1 MIHRP
6 PCLSAVTTYGH
17 IMASTDS
24 SVFFLLLCLLYP
36 YESFQVTPLTT
47 NLTTVDWDP
56 QPIQD
61 NYLATSYT
69 PAWVPDMKKKLVN
82 YNRNLRPGF
91 GGPPLL
97 VRMSMDVVSI
107 DHISE
112 VDLDFTICILLRQY
126 WRDER
131 LAFTGTNESISLD
144 GRLVEYLWVPDTF
157 FPNSKFSFL
166 HNVTMANRL
175 LRLWPDGSIVYGQR
189 VTVIA
194 ECNMDLR
201 KYPLDKQNCS
211 LHIESYGYTT
221 DDMIFKWLK
230 GDDSVRGLQNL
241 QVAQFTV
248 KNHRTKEMI
257 ATYETGGYPH
267 VAFSFRLTREVAYIF
282 LQMYVPSTLL
292 VMISWVSFWI
302 NKDSPPARV
311 SLGITT
317 VLAQTT
323 FVTSA
328 RASLPKISYIKAVDV
343 YLLMCFFFVFGAL
356 LEYAV
361 VSFES
366 TRRKRKAAKREKEI
380 QTQRE
385 REIAQRAAFVDQI
398 FQVPPDGKLP
408 VSAVE
413 LLARSTWLTKQA
425 SAYANQELQMVNTVP
440 EEESWDT
447 KEGSSSGISEETKAR
462 RMAKLREKVARIQ
475 KVSLHDIQD
484 VDNIDRY
491 SRVLFPSTFVFCV
504 VLYWTVYLLKM

>member
-380 QTQRE
+380 Q
-385 REIAQRAAFVDQI
+385 
-398 FQVPPDGKLP
+398 
-408 VSAVE
+408 
-413 LLARSTWLTKQA
+413 
-425 SAYANQELQMVNTVP
+425 ELQMVNTVP

>member
-1 MIHRP
+1 MTRDP
-6 PCLSAVTTYGH
+6 SSVLSVSGYPHEH
-17 IMASTDS
+17 IMASTDA
-24 SVFFLLLCLLYP
+24 SVLFLLLCFLYP
-36 YESFQVTPLTT
+36 YTSFQFTPVANYTT
-47 NLTTVDWDP
+47 TEWNP
-56 QPIQD
+56 QPIPN
-61 NYLATSYT
+61 NYLATLYT
-69 PAWVPDMKKKLVN
+69 PSWVPNMKKKLVN

-97 VRMSMDVVSI
+97 VKMSLDVVSI
-107 DHISE
+107 DHISA

-126 WRDER
+126 WKDER

-211 LHIESYGYTT
+211 LHLESYGYTT
-221 DDMIFKWLK
+221 DDMIYKWLK

-241 QVAQFTV
+241 QVAQFRV

-257 ATYETGGYPH
+257 VTYETGAYPH

-343 YLLMCFFFVFGAL
+343 YLLMCFFFVFAAL
-356 LEYAV
+356 GEYAI

-366 TRRKRKAAKREKEI
+366 TRRKRKAAKKEKEI

-398 FQVPPDGKLP
+398 FQVHPDEKLP
-408 VSAVE
+408 
-413 LLARSTWLTKQA
+413 
-425 SAYANQELQMVNTVP
+425 ELQMTSTEP
-440 EEESWDT
+440 EEEQSWST

-462 RMAKLREKVARIQ
+462 RMARIRAKVARIQ
-475 KVSLHDIQD
+475 KVSLHDIED

-491 SRVLFPSTFVFCV
+491 SRIIFPSTFVFCA

>member
-1 MIHRP
+1 
-6 PCLSAVTTYGH
+6 
-17 IMASTDS
+17 
-24 SVFFLLLCLLYP
+24 
-36 YESFQVTPLTT
+36 
-47 NLTTVDWDP
+47 
-56 QPIQD
+56 
-61 NYLATSYT
+61 
-69 PAWVPDMKKKLVN
+69 MKKKLVN

-97 VRMSMDVVSI
+97 VKMSLDVVSI
-107 DHISE
+107 DHISA

-126 WRDER
+126 WKDER

-211 LHIESYGYTT
+211 LHLESYGYTT
-221 DDMIFKWLK
+221 DDMIYKWLN

-241 QVAQFTV
+241 QVAQFRV

-257 ATYETGGYPH
+257 VTYETGAYPH

-343 YLLMCFFFVFGAL
+343 YLLMCFFFVFAAL
-356 LEYAV
+356 GEYAI

-366 TRRKRKAAKREKEI
+366 TRRKRKAAKKEKEI
-380 QTQRE
+380 Q
-385 REIAQRAAFVDQI
+385 
-398 FQVPPDGKLP
+398 
-408 VSAVE
+408 
-413 LLARSTWLTKQA
+413 
-425 SAYANQELQMVNTVP
+425 ELQMTSTEP
-440 EEESWDT
+440 EEEQSWST

-462 RMAKLREKVARIQ
+462 RMARIRAKVARIQ
-475 KVSLHDIQD
+475 KVSLHDIED

-491 SRVLFPSTFVFCV
+491 SRIIFPSTFVFCA